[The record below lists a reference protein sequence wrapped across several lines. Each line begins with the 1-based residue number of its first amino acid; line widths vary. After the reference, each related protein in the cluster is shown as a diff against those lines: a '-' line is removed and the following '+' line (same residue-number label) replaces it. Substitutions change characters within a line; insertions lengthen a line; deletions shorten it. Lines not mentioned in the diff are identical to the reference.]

1 MEKDNKRIV
10 INLPNGFRLVAEQNQ
25 DPESTK
31 TFGLSGTLICWKSS
45 FMQIRITRIT
55 PINSI
60 SISTERMY
68 KRQ

>member
-31 TFGLSGTLICWKSS
+31 TFGLPGALICWKSS

-55 PINSI
+55 PISSI